1 MNKMKSPFEFSS
13 PEAMSA
19 EDVLD
24 LFVPVFSEYLNVPN
38 IGHTYIH
45 GPRGSGKSMIFRY
58 MSPDCQTL
66 VTKKNLEELDYF
78 AIHVPIKEGQLDKTD
93 LSLLKGQ
100 YGEVLLNE
108 HFMVVNFAIKI
119 FENLANTNFENSAK
133 NIQALEEFFSNDFS
147 EILNFSGWKKEYKL
161 SEKNTCQS
169 IFLKIK
175 RIFLEIYREFI
186 FDFIPSLYKSGD
198 KDVIYEG
205 PTFRFLDFLLEMLSG
220 LKSLPFMPATPIY
233 LLIDDADNLNENQT
247 KILNTWVSSRT
258 SKTVS
263 FKISTQ
269 LKYKTYK
276 TTNNSRI
283 DTPHDYAEINISD
296 IYTTKKGL
304 YRDRVKDAVERRLN
318 KFGFSNL
325 SVEDFFPQDAKQ
337 EKKIDQLFKKYQDEH
352 GYDFAYRYARPDFM
366 NSLKGNLNTYSY
378 AGFKSLVNIS
388 SGVMRHFIDFAHKM
402 YTHQFSRYGEEIRSI
417 NPTIQNDEIREY
429 SIWFFDENF
438 SKLRE
443 DSDNSTEEINDFDK
457 LRNLIEAL
465 GQTFNLILFS
475 DATER
480 RVFSF
485 ALQDEPSKEL
495 RRILRLGVENG
506 YFHKSLIGN
515 KMGTG
520 KAQLYVLNR
529 LLAPY
534 FKLDPTSFAGYKFVT
549 CDILNE
555 AMYKPN
561 TVVGRIKLK
570 GVDAIMDNP
579 QQVLFKNEDYEGD
592 R

>member
-1 MNKMKSPFEFSS
+1 MKSPFEFSS

-19 EDVLD
+19 EDILD
-24 LFVPVFSEYLNVPN
+24 LFVPVFGEYLNVPN
-38 IGHTYIH
+38 IGHTFIN

-58 MSPDCQTL
+58 MSPDCQVL
-66 VTKKNLEELDYF
+66 VNKKKLEELEYF
-78 AIHVPIKEGQLDKTD
+78 AIHIPIKEGQIDKTD
-93 LSLLKGQ
+93 LSLLSGKKE
-100 YGEVLLNE
+100 EVLLNE
-108 HFMVVNFAIKI
+108 HFMVINFAIKI
-119 FENLANTNFENSAK
+119 FEKLSETNFEDTNE
-133 NIQALEEFFSNDFS
+133 NIDALKKFFKYDLLDL
-147 EILNFSGWKKEYKL
+147 LNFSGW
-161 SEKNTCQS
+161 EKHYELGDENTCNS
-169 IFLKIK
+169 LFLKIK
-175 RIFLEIYREFI
+175 RIFLEINKDFSRNFI
-186 FDFIPSLYKSGD
+186 SSLFMTIGAETQYT
-198 KDVIYEG
+198 G
-205 PTFRFLDFLLEMLSG
+205 PIFRFLDFLLELLNSI
-220 LKSLPFMPATPIY
+220 KKLPFMPGTPIY

-304 YRDRVKDAVERRLN
+304 YQNRVKEAVERRLN
-318 KFGFSNL
+318 KFGFVDVNA
-325 SVEDFFPQDAKQ
+325 EDFFPQDKEQEEKIAK
-337 EKKIDQLFKKYQDEH
+337 LFQKYQSKE
-352 GYDFAYRYARPDFM
+352 GYDYAYRYARPDYM
-366 NSLKGNLNTYSY
+366 KRLSGNRSTYSY

-402 YTHQFSRYGEEIRSI
+402 YSHQSSRYGEKIDCI
-417 NPTIQNDEIREY
+417 NPTIQNEEVKEY

-438 SKLRE
+438 TKLRG
-443 DSDNSTEEINDFDK
+443 DSDNTKEEINDFDK
-457 LRNLIEAL
+457 LRNLLEAL
-465 GQTFNLILFS
+465 GQTFSLILFS

-485 ALQDEPSKEL
+485 ALQDEPNEEL
-495 RRILRLGVENG
+495 RKILRLGVENG

-549 CDILNE
+549 CDILYE
-555 AMYKPN
+555 AMYRPN
-561 TVVGRIKLK
+561 TIVGRIKTK
-570 GVDAIMDNP
+570 GIDAILDNP
-579 QQVLFKNEDYEGD
+579 QQSLFKDRDYDESD
-592 R
+592 K